1 MVLQEMTQWHQ
12 PHTAIQTPHKDEM
25 KFPFPSSPPTNGT
38 VKVHGTLK
46 VHSTLKVH
54 GTLKVPQCGNQQ
66 FSVGMRLEDQ
76 CHTKISEFMYFR
88 EEG

>member
-38 VKVHGTLK
+38 VKV
-46 VHSTLKVH
+46 
-54 GTLKVPQCGNQQ
+54 PQCGKQGY
-66 FSVGMRLEDQ
+66 SVGMR
-76 CHTKISEFMYFR
+76 
-88 EEG
+88 

>member
-38 VKVHGTLK
+38 VKVHGTFK
-46 VHSTLKVH
+46 VHV
-54 GTLKVPQCGNQQ
+54 TLKVPQCGNQQ

-76 CHTKISEFMYFR
+76 CHTKISKIHVF
-88 EEG
+88 

>member
-38 VKVHGTLK
+38 VKV
-46 VHSTLKVH
+46 
-54 GTLKVPQCGNQQ
+54 PQCGKQEYG
-66 FSVGMRLEDQ
+66 VGMRLEDQ
-76 CHTKISEFMYFR
+76 CHTKN
-88 EEG
+88 